1 VCLGSGRWWDPSAT
15 VALTVSRPFDGS
27 ARTRVGLAFSI
38 ENWGGIGYQRPSDTY
53 KRYVPM
59 QYASS
64 HAPFSLEANNN
75 SQKTDLDRRICDHTR
90 MDQVSDATEPDTQ
103 EALLRRQKMPAN

>member
-1 VCLGSGRWWDPSAT
+1 
-15 VALTVSRPFDGS
+15 VSRPFDGS

-64 HAPFSLEANNN
+64 HAPFSLEA
-75 SQKTDLDRRICDHTR
+75 QRKQQLTQPDLDHRRICDH
-90 MDQVSDATEPDTQ
+90 
-103 EALLRRQKMPAN
+103 